1 MPTLIKVDSTGLE
14 LASQLDLM
22 LRTVLAG
29 RNYSTIS
36 PTGWGCG
43 PRAALQVRGA
53 TPEDVALACAAEV
66 QITFGVQIQQY
77 GIFGYTKDAI
87 AIAFTARGVPGLEIE
102 TAGQRRS
109 RLDRERIEQQQAAQR
124 RLAASATVNLPA
136 SRSITPPPDRDP
148 VWLVLPWGAICER
161 RWGYL
166 AGLSDGISNM
176 LNQHYAA
183 AIAALQ
189 RAVQFIHSEQADTQ
203 LLMHRVLAANIGLLV
218 QAAHNEVHP

>member
-1 MPTLIKVDSTGLE
+1 MPDLIKVAASDLT
-14 LASQLDLM
+14 LATQLALM

-29 RNYSTIS
+29 KTYSTIS
-36 PTGWGCG
+36 ATGWGCG
-43 PRAALQVRGA
+43 PRAALLMRDA

-77 GIFGYTKDAI
+77 GIFNYTPDAI
-87 AIAFTARGVPGLEIE
+87 AIAFTARGVPGLQVE
-102 TAGQRRS
+102 TEGQRRG
-109 RLDRERIEQQQAAQR
+109 RLERMSSEQQR
-124 RLAASATVNLPA
+124 RLPA
-136 SRSITPPPDRDP
+136 GRIMTAPLERDP
-148 VWLVLPWGAICER
+148 VWLVLPWGVINDH

-189 RAVQFIHSEQADTQ
+189 RAVQYVHSENNDTQ
-203 LLMHRVLAANIGLLV
+203 RLMHAVLAANISLLV
-218 QAAHNEVHP
+218 QAANAEGA